1 MKKQLLLSAVA
12 ALALVACN
20 SNDQAETEDTRIPV
34 KVTPIKSGTVQR
46 TLEYSAN
53 LEANEQVFYA
63 PTLAGTR
70 IKKIYVEVG
79 DKITKGQLLVEMDAT
94 NFTQQELQ
102 FKNIEVEYNR
112 AVKLMETG
120 SISQQNYDQAVTQY
134 EIAKTTLSNLKE
146 NTRLVAPFNG
156 VVTGKFM
163 EDGELYSGGAFGGA
177 TKPSIISIEQINP
190 MKAYVSIAENYYT
203 EIKKGMKVEL
213 TNEVYKGRVFE
224 GKVNIVY
231 PSIDAASRTFQ
242 CELLFDNKDEA
253 LKPGMYGTISINVGQ
268 AEATVIQSISVLK
281 VQGANDRYL
290 FVIRD
295 GKAKRISVKVV
306 NRYEDRVEVE
316 PLDGELNE
324 GDLLV
329 CAGQAR
335 LIDGSEVK
343 IVEE

>member
-1 MKKQLLLSAVA
+1 MKKKLILSALA
-12 ALALVACN
+12 ALVLASC
-20 SNDQAETEDTRIPV
+20 SSKKQTEEVDNRIPV
-34 KVTPIKSGTVQR
+34 RVTPVKSSTVQR

-53 LEANEQVFYA
+53 LEANEQVFFA

-79 DKITKGQLLVEMDAT
+79 DRVSKGQLLVEMDAT

-102 FKNIEVEYNR
+102 FKNIEIEYNR

-120 SISQQNYDQAVTQY
+120 SISQQNYDAAVTQY
-134 EIAKTTLSNLKE
+134 EIAKTTLQNLKE
-146 NTRLVAPFNG
+146 NTKLVAPFSG

-163 EDGELYSGGAFGGA
+163 EEGELYSGGAFGGA
-177 TKPSIISIEQINP
+177 SKPSILSIEQINP

-203 EIKKGMKVEL
+203 ELKKGMNVTL
-213 TNEVYKGRVFE
+213 SSDIYKGREFS

-231 PSIDAASRTFQ
+231 PSIDPRSRTFQ
-242 CELLFDNKDEA
+242 VELLFDNKDEA

-268 AEATVIQSISVLK
+268 TEATVIQSISVLK
-281 VQGANDRYL
+281 VQGSNDRYL

-295 GKAKRISVKVV
+295 NKAKRISVKVI
-306 NRYEDRVEVE
+306 NRYEDKVEVM

-329 CAGQAR
+329 SAGQAR
-335 LIDGSEVK
+335 LVDGSEVK